1 MLLLLFFP
9 DNVNAKEFQVRHY
22 DSCVVAVVVGNVSEG
37 GIQVRYRD
45 SCGEQQSV
53 TLETADVMLQKVN
66 TQWTNALHRVS
77 TAVPC

>member
-1 MLLLLFFP
+1 M
-9 DNVNAKEFQVRHY
+9 NAKEFQVRHR
-22 DSCVVAVVVGNVSEG
+22 DSRIVVVAVVGNVSGG

-77 TAVPC
+77 TRVPC

>member
-1 MLLLLFFP
+1 MNG
-9 DNVNAKEFQVRHY
+9 DEFQVRHR
-22 DSCVVAVVVGNVSEG
+22 DSCVVVVGNVSGG

-77 TAVPC
+77 TRVPC